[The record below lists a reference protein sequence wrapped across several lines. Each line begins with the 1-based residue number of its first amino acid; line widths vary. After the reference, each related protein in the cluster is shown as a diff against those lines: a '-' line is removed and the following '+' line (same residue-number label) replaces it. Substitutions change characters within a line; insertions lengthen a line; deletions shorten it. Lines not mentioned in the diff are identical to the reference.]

1 MEIQIQQEDGTI
13 ADCEYEYEDKGGMTY
28 WMSKHVEYANDS
40 RIVNYPAFTGKVRPK
55 SKK

>member
-1 MEIQIQQEDGTI
+1 MEIQIQQEDGTV
-13 ADCEYEYEDKGGMTY
+13 ADCEYEYEDKGGTTY
-28 WMSKHVEYANDS
+28 WMSKHVDYSSNG